1 MDEQLVNAGFTRV
14 ETVQKENKCEHKYRI
29 AGTEAY
35 IELSWSY
42 WERFRT
48 IWTDCHWLSLAI
60 YLDQFVGYGD
70 VSNKIHNGLYVNEFG
85 DYTGA
90 KVAYFIRNL
99 PQWEA
104 EWEAFDI
111 EGIRKELEK
120 RYNANKKKCDA
131 LESSVRALI
140 RNIGLPYDFEKH
152 DIGYT
157 IFFQIAG
164 KWYVRIDL
172 SADECDDDK
181 LHELEKFI
189 KATDT
194 LCRRFEN
201 WDIKM
206 QSEEEN
212 EEDYIFD
219 DSYNWHEPEK

>member
-1 MDEQLVNAGFTRV
+1 M
-14 ETVQKENKCEHKYRI
+14 C
-29 AGTEAY
+29 
-35 IELSWSY
+35 
-42 WERFRT
+42 
-48 IWTDCHWLSLAI
+48 
-60 YLDQFVGYGD
+60 
-70 VSNKIHNGLYVNEFG
+70 
-85 DYTGA
+85 
-90 KVAYFIRNL
+90 
-99 PQWEA
+99 
-104 EWEAFDI
+104 
-111 EGIRKELEK
+111 
-120 RYNANKKKCDA
+120 KKKCDA

-194 LCRRFEN
+194 LCRRYEN

-206 QSEEEN
+206 RSEEEN